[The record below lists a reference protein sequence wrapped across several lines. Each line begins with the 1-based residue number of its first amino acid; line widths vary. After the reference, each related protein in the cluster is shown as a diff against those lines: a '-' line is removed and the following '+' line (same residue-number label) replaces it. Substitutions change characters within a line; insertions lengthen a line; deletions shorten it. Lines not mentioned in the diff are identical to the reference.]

1 MSLGLGVGS
10 LFSVFHRLFRLAS
23 NKVSYVKHN
32 CVCVWLVGG
41 GLLCVL
47 ECVLRWSKEPSLALL
62 LSVYMQGQ

>member
-32 CVCVWLVGG
+32 YVCVCGWWGVGCYVSWNVSFAGLRSLV
-41 GLLCVL
+41 
-47 ECVLRWSKEPSLALL
+47 
-62 LSVYMQGQ
+62 